1 MLFFTNKPNLKETT
15 YMFVTTAALVTS
27 VLLGVQ
33 DPQIEALTD
42 LVHELRSEVSELK
55 NKQSKSW
62 ISAQRADEVR
72 ELVSDILADADTR
85 SNLQGSAALAGYDGG
100 AFLKSTDGNWSLKI
114 NGQLQSRW
122 LYNKADTQTSQHGF
136 EMRRTKITFSG
147 HVVDPSWTYKI
158 SPTWNRA
165 GGSNTLDAYIQKKFD
180 DGSWFKFGQFKAN
193 FLRENIVSSS
203 KQLTVER
210 SMLDNAFT
218 YGWTQGVE
226 LGWQN
231 DDVKIVA
238 QYTDGPN
245 QSNTIALQDPVNAW
259 IVRAE
264 FRFGDAGWKDFNY
277 LTSKMGADRGLLIG
291 VAYQNFDNNASTAV
305 DGAGNPTSIE
315 YGNADAF
322 KSDGWTVDASWRGD
336 GWNLFGYYVTS
347 DGENFA
353 NTLEQQ
359 SDGWLVQAAFMVN
372 ANTELFGQYQEGN
385 IDSATWANGSND
397 MDAFRV
403 GFNYWPV
410 SGNNAV
416 KWTTDVAWAGKSLA
430 AGGAGASTSGIAVA
444 DWDNTGNGWRGDQG
458 TNDNQMLLRTQ
469 LQLLF

>member
-1 MLFFTNKPNLKETT
+1 
-15 YMFVTTAALVTS
+15 
-27 VLLGVQ
+27 
-33 DPQIEALTD
+33 
-42 LVHELRSEVSELK
+42 
-55 NKQSKSW
+55 
-62 ISAQRADEVR
+62 
-72 ELVSDILADADTR
+72 
-85 SNLQGSAALAGYDGG
+85 
-100 AFLKSTDGNWSLKI
+100 
-114 NGQLQSRW
+114 
-122 LYNKADTQTSQHGF
+122 
-136 EMRRTKITFSG
+136 
-147 HVVDPSWTYKI
+147 
-158 SPTWNRA
+158 
-165 GGSNTLDAYIQKKFD
+165 
-180 DGSWFKFGQFKAN
+180 
-193 FLRENIVSSS
+193 
-203 KQLTVER
+203 
-210 SMLDNAFT
+210 
-218 YGWTQGVE
+218 
-226 LGWQN
+226 
-231 DDVKIVA
+231 
-238 QYTDGPN
+238 
-245 QSNTIALQDPVNAW
+245 
-259 IVRAE
+259 
-264 FRFGDAGWKDFNY
+264 KDFNY

-359 SDGWLVQAAFMVN
+359 SDGWLVQAGFMVN

-444 DWDNTGNGWRGDQG
+444 DWDSTGNGWRGDQG